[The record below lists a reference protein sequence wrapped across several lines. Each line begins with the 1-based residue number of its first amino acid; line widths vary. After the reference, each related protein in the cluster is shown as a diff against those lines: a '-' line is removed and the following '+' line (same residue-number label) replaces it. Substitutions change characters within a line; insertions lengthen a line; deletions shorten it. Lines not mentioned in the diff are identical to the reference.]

1 MTIALHIKDHYRS
14 AFAELETTVAGQEP
28 AWLHEIR
35 KEALAR
41 FEALGFPSHR
51 EEAWR
56 FTNTAPLREKTFHLA
71 EADGRDT
78 LGPAVRPPVTGLDA
92 YQIVFV
98 NGHFTPELSIL
109 NGLPQGTRVESI
121 AAVLRS
127 DPGSLEPYL
136 ARQGSYEDF
145 VFAALNT
152 AFMRDGAFVRIPAG
166 AVLEK
171 PIHLLYYSTRLETP
185 VVSHPRN
192 VIVAGSGSRAVILE
206 SYAGPDNAVYFTNG
220 VTEVSA
226 GEESDI
232 AHCKL
237 QREGHEAFHVSFS
250 RLDLSRS
257 SRYAHHSI
265 TLGGGLVRNELNAL
279 MNGEGI
285 HCTLNGLYLV
295 DGKRHVDNHTLMVH
309 AKPHC
314 ESHEVYKGIL
324 DEQGRA
330 VFRGRILVAKDAQK
344 TDSKQTNQA
353 LLLSGEAE
361 ITAMPQLEIYADDV
375 KCTHGATT
383 GKLDDEALFYL
394 RARGI
399 NLEDAR
405 ELLTYAFASGIV
417 EQIPVEAVRAELDHV
432 LHKRLSF
439 SHSNEVSV

>member
-1 MTIALHIKDHYRS
+1 MTIAVDIKDHYRS
-14 AFAELETTVAGQEP
+14 AFAELKKTVAGSEP

-35 KEALAR
+35 TEALAR
-41 FEALGFPSHR
+41 FEALGFPTTR

-56 FTNTAPLREKTFHLA
+56 FTNINPLREQAFHLA
-71 EADGRDT
+71 EANGQ
-78 LGPAVRPPVTGLDA
+78 PVPEIPVHPPVTGLDA

-98 NGHFTPELSIL
+98 NGHFAPQLSTL
-109 NGLPQGTRVESI
+109 DGLPPGTRVESI

-127 DPGSLEPYL
+127 DPASLEPYL

-152 AFMRDGAFVRIPAG
+152 AFMRDGAFVLIPAG
-166 AVLEK
+166 AVLDK
-171 PIHLLYYSTRLETP
+171 PIHLLYYSARLEIP
-185 VVSHPRN
+185 AASHPRN
-192 VIVAGSGSRAVILE
+192 VIVAGSASRAVILE
-206 SYAGPDNAVYFTNG
+206 SYAGPDGAAYFTNG
-220 VTEVSA
+220 VTEVAA
-226 GEESDI
+226 GEGSAI
-232 AHCKL
+232 SHCQL
-237 QREGHEAFHVSFS
+237 QREGREAFHVSFS
-250 RLDLSRS
+250 RLDLDRA

-265 TLGGGLVRNELNAL
+265 TLGGGLVRNELNTWL
-279 MNGEGI
+279 NGEEI

-295 DGKRHVDNHTLMVH
+295 DGQRLVDNHTLLVH
-309 AKPHC
+309 AKPRC

-324 DEQGRA
+324 DEQARA

-353 LLLSGEAE
+353 LLLSNGAE
-361 ITAMPQLEIYADDV
+361 NTTMPQLEIYADDV

-399 NLEDAR
+399 NPEDAR
-405 ELLTYAFASGIV
+405 ELLTYAFASEIV
-417 EQIPVEAVRAELDHV
+417 DQIPMDAVRGELDHV

-439 SHSNEVSV
+439 SHTSEESL